1 MCPFP
6 THDGRRTIQPLLR
19 DPWVVALMA
28 AGLLGIVSH
37 NIANT
42 RAGGTD
48 AGTIVLGA
56 AGCIAVAAI
65 IALGASGFPRT
76 RLGWAWVAFLGWM
89 GVAAVASGRVWAA
102 LIGEPTNLLGWT
114 SFAAIGAITCAVAVR
129 GGAARP
135 MLERVAPFVVAI
147 EVIVAGVQLATS
159 GQVGFVDVGIVA
171 HGTLPNSTYLG
182 EVLVL
187 LLPWS
192 LAEAD
197 RGGLQLSRTSRI
209 ALVASTVLVLAAS
222 GSRVA
227 ALVALL
233 WAGWMLLRRSALA
246 ARTKAAA
253 TAALAVAAF
262 GAGVVFARAEVLGS
276 VGVSALG
283 KRPEMWRQAYLAMLD
298 RPLVGFGPDGFV
310 AGAAHTTTIAL
321 AKTTSTMNLVP
332 GGTDPHNALAFIA
345 VSAGVLGVALFCW
358 LAVEFILALRA
369 RARAGIDV
377 SPAAWSVGGAM
388 LLFLTAPATVHI
400 WPLFGFVLG
409 VSLAARPSTADTP
422 VQRIAG
428 RVGLAVVALAS
439 ALLLTNSLTR
449 YALESHGPQVSPRK
463 AASAQA
469 AADLWRVDPYLHY
482 LSSLHWGWT
491 AKVDTAVAV
500 RQPDLAAIQRAVAL
514 DARDPFTALEHARTL
529 SFYGANQTQ
538 VDAAFA
544 ETFARWQT
552 YPLARAEYATY
563 LARTGRLDRAK
574 AQLAIAQL
582 VSTDDKDTLRAIRDA
597 QDAIAQSAK

>member
-1 MCPFP
+1 M
-6 THDGRRTIQPLLR
+6 R
-19 DPWVVALMA
+19 DPWVVALMT
-28 AGLLGIVSH
+28 AGVLGIVSH

-48 AGTIVLGA
+48 AGTMVLGA
-56 AGCIAVAAI
+56 AGCIAVAATV
-65 IALGASGFPRT
+65 ALSASAYPRT
-76 RLGWAWVAFLGWM
+76 RLGWAWVAFLSWM
-89 GVAAVASGRVWAA
+89 GVAAVASGRVWSA

-114 SFAAIGAITCAVAVR
+114 SFAAIGAVAYAVSVR
-129 GGAARP
+129 GGASTP
-135 MLERVAPFVVAI
+135 MLERLAPFIVAV
-147 EVIVAGVQLATS
+147 EVIVAGVQLAMS

-227 ALVALL
+227 ALIALV

-246 ARTKAAA
+246 ARTKAFA
-253 TAALAVAAF
+253 TAALAVAALL
-262 GAGVVFARAEVLGS
+262 AGVVFARSEVLGS

-283 KRPEMWRQAYLAMLD
+283 KRPEMWRQAFLAMLD

-332 GGTDPHNALAFIA
+332 AGTDPHNALAFVG
-345 VSAGVLGVALFCW
+345 VSAGVVGLAVFCW
-358 LAVEFILALRA
+358 LAVEFALALRA
-369 RARAGIDV
+369 RAHAGIDV

-388 LLFLTAPATVHI
+388 VLFLTAPATIHV
-400 WPLFGFVLG
+400 WPLLGFVLG

-422 VQRIAG
+422 ARRVAG
-428 RVGLAVVALAS
+428 RVGLAIVGLAS
-439 ALLLTNSLTR
+439 ALLLLNTATR
-449 YALESHGPQVSPRK
+449 YAFESHGQQVSPPK
-463 AASAQA
+463 APAAQA
-469 AADLWRVDPYLHY
+469 SADLWRVDPYLYY
-482 LSSLHWGWT
+482 LASLHWGWA
-491 AKVDTAVAV
+491 AKTDSAVAV
-500 RQPDLAAIQRAVAL
+500 RQPDLTAIQRAVAL
-514 DARDPFTALEHARTL
+514 DPRDPFTALEHARTL
-529 SFYGANQTQ
+529 AFYGAAESQ

-544 ETFARWQT
+544 EAFARWET

-563 LARTGRLDRAK
+563 LARTGRATQAK
-574 AQLAIAQL
+574 QQLAVARL

-597 QDAIAQSAK
+597 QDAIAQSSK